1 MDYLASIQAAID
13 FIEENLFEDIA
24 PADVADRVGFSEYHF
39 HRIFHGMLAE
49 SMAAY
54 IRKRRIFETARLL
67 RTTDKSIY
75 ELASL
80 ARFDSRDSYTRAFKK
95 IYKVSPGEFRRLK
108 TKGWDFQK
116 ARTTKKMLQHLK
128 GGITLEPRF
137 ETRKAELVVGLAAS
151 YPDERPREVENLW
164 KLLLERKG
172 EISAV
177 KSGSALGVFLA
188 DHPAVARRPRDTYI
202 YLAGLPVSSLGD
214 IPDGM
219 CSCTIPEGQYAVFTH
234 KGPLDTIMHSI
245 NYIWGTWI
253 PNNLEHYQHV
263 NGPDFE
269 LFGERFDLNARTGEL
284 DMYVPVELG

>member
-1 MDYLASIQAAID
+1 MDYSASIQSAID
-13 FIEENLFEDIA
+13 FMEENLFEDIA

-49 SMAAY
+49 SVAAY

-108 TKGWDFQK
+108 SKGWDFQK
-116 ARTTKKMLQHLK
+116 TPITKKMLQHLK
-128 GGITLEPRF
+128 EGITLEPRL
-137 ETRKAELVVGLAAS
+137 ETREVQHVVGLAAS
-151 YPDERPREVENLW
+151 YQDERPREVETLW
-164 KLLLERKG
+164 KFLLERKG

-177 KSGSALGVFLA
+177 KPGFALGVFLA
-188 DHPAVARRPRDTYI
+188 DHPFVVRRPRDTYV
-202 YLAGLPVSSLGD
+202 YLAGLPVTSLEN
-214 IPDGM
+214 IPNGM
-219 CSCTIPEGQYAVFTH
+219 CSCTIPAGQYAVFTH
-234 KGPLDTIMHSI
+234 KGPVDTVMHSI

-253 PNNLEHYQHV
+253 PNNLEHYRHV

-269 LFGERFDLNARTGEL
+269 LYGPRFDQKTRTGEL
-284 DMYVPVELG
+284 DMYVPVKRG